1 METHETESSQ
11 EPRGETD
18 KSLKAERVKTDEYL
32 KQKSKTVAQE
42 AIKMVRLDRLVTDT
56 EGKRIRAKVD
66 LDKKHQREVAYTTT
80 SPADDRI
87 EIQERERSDNV
98 KNLERKKRDRVW
110 AQARFQKRLI
120 AEAFLEHE
128 RAETDS
134 NLLKERVRI
143 DFESNHTS
151 KLLSDETVSHEVT
164 KAAVVTRDQFLTI
177 VSHDLQ
183 SFLVSSSLAAHLMR
197 KDLSQDAVD
206 TVSLLGNLG
215 IIEQSNAAMDRMISA
230 LLDVERM
237 AEGKLILKLERVD
250 LRALLH
256 KCVNLF
262 APVVSSKSFSMTIQP
277 CPEPIYADLDQDRI
291 LQVLSN
297 LIGNALKFTP
307 KGGTITLSARK
318 QEAQVELSIT
328 DNGPGI
334 PEQEKARI
342 FDQFSQLNSQRNMN
356 NHRGLG
362 LGLGLFIAKWI
373 VDAHKGRIWVTS
385 DVGKGST
392 FSLTLPLSISH

>member
-42 AIKMVRLDRLVTDT
+42 AIKMVRLDRFVTDT
-56 EGKRIRAKVD
+56 ECERVRAKVD
-66 LDKKHQREVAYTTT
+66 LDKKHQREVSHTTT

-98 KNLERKKRDRVW
+98 IDLERKKRDRVW

-206 TVSLLGNLG
+206 TVSLLENLG
-215 IIEQSNAAMDRMISA
+215 IIEQGNAAMDRMISD

-250 LRALLH
+250 LRAMLH
-256 KCVNLF
+256 KCVDLF

-334 PEQEKARI
+334 PEQEKARM

-356 NHRGLG
+356 NHRGPRP
-362 LGLGLFIAKWI
+362 FYCQ
-373 VDAHKGRIWVTS
+373 VDR
-385 DVGKGST
+385 
-392 FSLTLPLSISH
+392 

>member
-56 EGKRIRAKVD
+56 EGKRVRAKVD
-66 LDKKHQREVAYTTT
+66 LDKKHQREVAYTTP
-80 SPADDRI
+80 SPGDDRI
-87 EIQERERSDNV
+87 EIQERERSDTV

-197 KDLSQDAVD
+197 TDLSHDAVD
-206 TVSLLGNLG
+206 TVSLLENLG
-215 IIEQSNAAMDRMISA
+215 IIEQGNAAMDRMISD

-250 LRALLH
+250 LRAMLH

-262 APVVSSKSFSMTIQP
+262 APVVSSKSF
-277 CPEPIYADLDQDRI
+277 
-291 LQVLSN
+291 
-297 LIGNALKFTP
+297 
-307 KGGTITLSARK
+307 
-318 QEAQVELSIT
+318 
-328 DNGPGI
+328 
-334 PEQEKARI
+334 
-342 FDQFSQLNSQRNMN
+342 
-356 NHRGLG
+356 
-362 LGLGLFIAKWI
+362 
-373 VDAHKGRIWVTS
+373 
-385 DVGKGST
+385 
-392 FSLTLPLSISH
+392 